1 MLVRILVAAFVSLCL
16 QSASAAELKGW
27 VLEDNQYPTYQAL
40 STFLNTIAQRSGGKF
55 TGKIGGREDVGVQK
69 KVVPM
74 VQDGQ
79 VDVAVL
85 TVAPLA
91 EALPVLEVLQLP
103 FLFSDSDHMLKV
115 MGSNIGK
122 SLEDR
127 LAEKGYIVLA
137 WYDGGSRSFYSRS
150 KPLRWTSDFRDKTIR
165 VANREVMKNMVTA
178 LAAKPTTLDFDKVG
192 EALVSGQIDAA
203 ENDLI
208 SYETTG
214 HYKIA
219 PHYTFS
225 NHTILPLALV
235 VSKSRWQSLTEA
247 ERTLFRTA
255 ARESSVAGHK
265 LQIQREDAVR
275 AKLEREGVRFY
286 KLDSANIIA
295 RMKSTYAPVLKSPDA
310 TDLAVQIM
318 AFRR

>member
-1 MLVRILVAAFVSLCL
+1 MLVRILVTAFASLCL
-16 QSASAAELKGW
+16 QTASAAELKGW

-40 STFLNTIAQRSGGKF
+40 STFFSAIAQRSAGKF
-55 TGKIGGREDVGVQK
+55 TGKISGRDDVGVQK

-79 VDVAVL
+79 MDVAVL

-91 EALPVLEVLQLP
+91 EVLPVLEVVQLP
-103 FLFSDSDHMLKV
+103 FLFTDSDHMLKV
-115 MGSNIGK
+115 MSSGIGK

-127 LAEKGYIVLA
+127 LADKGYVVLA
-137 WYDGGSRSFYSRS
+137 WYDGGTRSFYSRS

-192 EALVSGQIDAA
+192 EALVNGQIDAA

-235 VSKSRWQSLTEA
+235 ISRQRWQTLSEA

-255 ARESSVAGHK
+255 ARDSSAAGHK
-265 LQIQREDAVR
+265 LQQQREDTVR
-275 AKLEREGVRFY
+275 AKLEREGVKFY

-295 RMKSTYAPVLKSPDA
+295 RMKATYAPVLKSPDA

-318 AFRR
+318 AFRK